1 MQVHV
6 QMQMQKMQTDADGQ
20 STRPDA
26 TLTNDPDEDKTTVSP
41 PYPVKPEFKTSNS
54 DAVHAN
60 CIFKLKIRGLDLD
73 GSIRILGMSV
83 CQFPIWHR
91 CLALGGVAGRLAE
104 VGGRGSRRARPKATL
119 GSAWPAQLPWVPLG
133 SIGSGRR
140 WAPTA
145 AATSGARRTCPAAA
159 GEAQADRQSPHPA
172 SLVALACVVMGRVSV

>member
-1 MQVHV
+1 MNDLWQWT
-6 QMQMQKMQTDADGQ
+6 TDD
-20 STRPDA
+20 SFFP
-26 TLTNDPDEDKTTVSP
+26 S
-41 PYPVKPEFKTSNS
+41 PVKPKVHTSNS

-73 GSIRILGMSV
+73 GYIQILGMSV

-91 CLALGGVAGRLAE
+91 CLARGGVRTEGQRR
-104 VGGRGSRRARPKATL
+104 VGGAASKPDRKQPWTDCLASATAV
-119 GSAWPAQLPWVPLG
+119 GPLW
-133 SIGSGRR
+133 SIGTGRK

-172 SLVALACVVMGRVSV
+172 SLVALACEVMGRVSVCCFEQCTQ